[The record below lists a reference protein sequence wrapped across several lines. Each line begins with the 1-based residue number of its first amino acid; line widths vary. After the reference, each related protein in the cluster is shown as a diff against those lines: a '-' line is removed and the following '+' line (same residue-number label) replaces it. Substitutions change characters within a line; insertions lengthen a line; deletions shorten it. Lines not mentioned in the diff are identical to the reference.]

1 MQRRITKLGPKK
13 TEQIVER
20 IRALDSAKE
29 VAFALGIKVN
39 SVYRVLKDRG
49 YRPTYLT
56 EAERDAISQFRNPS
70 P

>member
-1 MQRRITKLGPKK
+1 MKVGPKK
-13 TEQIVER
+13 AELIVDQIR
-20 IRALDSAKE
+20 SFKSAKE
-29 VAFALGIKVN
+29 IAFTLGIKVN